1 MNIGMLYIGCFMLV
15 GFVLFHGVMGQR
27 ILISPLLQQRVDMMN
42 ETMPR
47 TMIQF
52 GWQVG
57 TVLTLLPALY
67 LFLVASGEI
76 GGSAP
81 MVLAIGLSFVGMGLA
96 NVALIRLKHPGWFV
110 LTATGITILTSLY
123 I

>member
-1 MNIGMLYIGCFMLV
+1 MNSALLYLGSIMLV
-15 GFVLFHGVMGQR
+15 GIALFHGVMGQK
-27 ILISPLLQQRVDMMN
+27 ILISPLLRQRAGMMD

-57 TVLTLLPALY
+57 TVLTLLAALY
-67 LFLVASGEI
+67 LFLVASGDT
-76 GGSAP
+76 GGS
-81 MVLAIGLSFVGMGLA
+81 MTMIFAIGLAFVGMGLA
-96 NVALIRLKHPGWFV
+96 NALLTRLKHPGGFL
-110 LTATGITILTSLY
+110 LTATGLVILTSLY

>member
-1 MNIGMLYIGCFMLV
+1 MNSALLYLGGIMLV
-15 GFVLFHGVMGQR
+15 GVALFHGVAGQR
-27 ILISPLLQQRVDMMN
+27 ILISPLLRQRAGMM
-42 ETMPR
+42 EDAMPR

-67 LFLVASGEI
+67 LFLVASGET
-76 GGSAP
+76 GGSTA
-81 MVLAIGLSFVGMGLA
+81 MVLAIGLSFVAMGLA
-96 NVALIRLKHPGWFV
+96 NAAMTRLKHPGGFV
-110 LTATGITILTSLY
+110 LTAAGLVVLTSLY

>member
-1 MNIGMLYIGCFMLV
+1 MLV
-15 GFVLFHGVMGQR
+15 GVALFHGVMGQKM
-27 ILISPLLQQRVDMMN
+27 LITPLVQQRGGMMDQA
-42 ETMPR
+42 MPR

-67 LFLVASGEI
+67 LFLVASGDTR
-76 GGSAP
+76 GSSA
-81 MVLAIGLSFVGMGLA
+81 MIFAIGLSFVGMGLA
-96 NVALIRLKHPGWFV
+96 NALLTRLKHPGGIV
-110 LTATGITILTSLY
+110 LTTTGIVVLTSLY